1 MLYIFNYGNKVIQI
15 DIKHINN
22 SINGYKYIN
31 DY

>member
-15 DIKHINN
+15 DIKPIIN
-22 SINGYKYIN
+22 SINGCKYIN